1 MLICLW
7 QLIIIIHIG
16 ICLYLLL
23 KLCYSNFYNAARP
36 PFFFMIEIPNTIY
49 QITECLLLPHG
60 SNDPSIDRSTFGFFF
75 LVFYEPERN
84 QSNSLMDVLI
94 E

>member
-1 MLICLW
+1 MPV
-7 QLIIIIHIG
+7 
-16 ICLYLLL
+16 
-23 KLCYSNFYNAARP
+23 AAPWIQR
-36 PFFFMIEIPNTIY
+36 
-49 QITECLLLPHG
+49 
-60 SNDPSIDRSTFGFFF
+60 SIDRSTFGFFF